1 MIERGHHD
9 MGGLPAGRVEPGE
22 HDYDEW
28 ERRVDALVTLLRT
41 DGTITVDELRKNI
54 EAIAPEAYEAMAYY
68 ERWITSLTQTLLQ
81 RGVVTTAELSGKMHE
96 IQERLGLNLGERSH
110 HDMGGQPAGRV
121 ERAEHGYE
129 DWELRVDALR
139 VALGKLVTVDERR
152 KLIEGLP
159 PQAYDAMAYYERWV
173 VSLAQALI
181 ARGVITSEELGRK
194 LEEVQSR
201 PAR

>member
-9 MGGLPAGRVEPGE
+9 MGGLPAGRVEAEE
-22 HDYDEW
+22 HDYEEW
-28 ERRVDALVTLLRT
+28 ERRVDAMVTLLRT

-54 EAIAPEAYEAMAYY
+54 EAIPPEAYDAMSYY

-81 RGVVTTAELSGKMHE
+81 RGVVTTAELAGRMQGKAAS
-96 IQERLGLNLGERSH
+96 QRQH

-121 ERAEHGYE
+121 ERSEHGYA

-139 VALGKLVTVDERR
+139 VALGNRITVDERR

-159 PQAYDAMAYYERWV
+159 PQAYDAMGYYDRWV

-181 ARGVITSEELGRK
+181 ARGLITSEELARK
-194 LEEVQSR
+194 MEEVR
-201 PAR
+201 KR

>member
-9 MGGLPAGRVEPGE
+9 MGGLPAGKVDPHE
-22 HDYDEW
+22 HDYAAW
-28 ERRVDALVTLLRT
+28 EQRVDAMVTLLRT

-54 EAIAPEAYEAMAYY
+54 EALAPEAYEAMAYY
-68 ERWITSLTQTLLQ
+68 ERWIASLTQTLLQ
-81 RGVVTTAELSGKMHE
+81 RGIITTAELSAKMEQIQGKKKIE
-96 IQERLGLNLGERSH
+96 STEGRSH
-110 HDMGGQPAGRV
+110 HDMGGQPAGKV
-121 ERAEHGYE
+121 ERGEHGYE

-152 KLIEGLP
+152 KLIESLP
-159 PQAYDAMAYYERWV
+159 PRAYDAMAYYERWV

-201 PAR
+201 SK